1 MASEKTEATAF
12 TQNKM
17 KLFHNTRTLLAGA
30 RPAALTCAAAAR
42 VGRAIT
48 RGWVCGLLPRH
59 EGPIKRLSAARK
71 KRKNDW
77 FSKDPIRIGAME
89 QTKET
94 IDELRQKIGAL
105 ELKRNEA
112 EQAALEGNVT
122 LQETKRYLTRL
133 IESSP
138 DAVISTNQEGNIVL
152 FSESA
157 ESLLGYR
164 AKEVTGQNI
173 SVLYGDEA
181 GPRQIAREMRKRGG
195 SVSNF
200 ESVLLAKDGSNI
212 PVLISASVL
221 SDDKGEETGTIGF
234 VRDSRERKREE
245 EEREELATELK
256 AGRDRFQYLLT
267 VTPGVIYTTQASGD
281 YACKSVSE
289 NLDAVMGFSPWEMIE
304 EPGFWVSRLHPDDAP

>member
-1 MASEKTEATAF
+1 
-12 TQNKM
+12 
-17 KLFHNTRTLLAGA
+17 
-30 RPAALTCAAAAR
+30 
-42 VGRAIT
+42 
-48 RGWVCGLLPRH
+48 
-59 EGPIKRLSAARK
+59 
-71 KRKNDW
+71 
-77 FSKDPIRIGAME
+77 ME

-112 EQAALEGNVT
+112 EQAALEVNVT

-138 DAVISTNQEGNIVL
+138 DAVISTNKEGDVVL

-164 AKEVTGQNI
+164 AKEVTGRNI

-200 ESVLLAKDGSNI
+200 ESVLLAKDGSREINGCRY
-212 PVLISASVL
+212 PRRRRQLMAS
-221 SDDKGEETGTIGF
+221 S
-234 VRDSRERKREE
+234 
-245 EEREELATELK
+245 
-256 AGRDRFQYLLT
+256 
-267 VTPGVIYTTQASGD
+267 
-281 YACKSVSE
+281 
-289 NLDAVMGFSPWEMIE
+289 
-304 EPGFWVSRLHPDDAP
+304 